1 MSFKEIIEKEKN
13 EIITTLV
20 KQGNANRTIDYS
32 QFLSLYAQYK
42 QIMSEEEF
50 ANILGI
56 NHEALRNLKRK
67 STRTVI
73 LKQKASEEKN
83 SSALTV
89 ALNDFT
95 QKLCSFHGKNSS
107 NISAKDSKKLFFI
120 FGTGNIFESKE
131 GQEILQNGNIFQKDI
146 FVQARAKN
154 NGIEYAQDD
163 LSLVESALEFAKADI
178 AAIEKS
184 AKLAGGGRAD
194 GKLSYKDIQS
204 YTDTNDFTIVKDLNL
219 DNKED
224 YISAEE
230 YASYLLAADSIS
242 QSNNE
247 ITFEN
252 NKSDGIISADE
263 AYLVEKCNDAKIKAI
278 AQKYYDRYFTK

>member
-1 MSFKEIIEKEKN
+1 MAEQSGLISMETVRSYKKTSDAFSVFRGINQAQKN
-13 EIITTLV
+13 EYDNETDTSIIDL
-20 KQGNANRTIDYS
+20 A
-32 QFLSLYAQYK
+32 A
-42 QIMSEEEF
+42 
-50 ANILGI
+50 
-56 NHEALRNLKRK
+56 
-67 STRTVI
+67 
-73 LKQKASEEKN
+73 QKASEEKN

-95 QKLCSFHGKNSS
+95 QKLRSFHGKNSS

-146 FVQARAKN
+146 FAQARAKN

-247 ITFEN
+247 VTFEN

-278 AQKYYDRYFTK
+278 AQKYYDRYFAK

>member
-1 MSFKEIIEKEKN
+1 MFLFKYDVIKSIRRENMAEQSGLISMETVRSYKKTSDAFSVFRGINQAQKN
-13 EIITTLV
+13 EYDNETDTSIIDL
-20 KQGNANRTIDYS
+20 A
-32 QFLSLYAQYK
+32 A
-42 QIMSEEEF
+42 
-50 ANILGI
+50 
-56 NHEALRNLKRK
+56 
-67 STRTVI
+67 
-73 LKQKASEEKN
+73 QKASEEKN

-146 FVQARAKN
+146 FTQARAKN

-247 ITFEN
+247 VTFEN

>member
-1 MSFKEIIEKEKN
+1 MAEQSGLISMETVRSYKKTSDAFSVFRGINQAQKN
-13 EIITTLV
+13 EYDNETDTSIIDL
-20 KQGNANRTIDYS
+20 A
-32 QFLSLYAQYK
+32 A
-42 QIMSEEEF
+42 
-50 ANILGI
+50 
-56 NHEALRNLKRK
+56 
-67 STRTVI
+67 
-73 LKQKASEEKN
+73 QKASEEKN

-146 FVQARAKN
+146 FAQARAKN

-247 ITFEN
+247 VTFEN

-278 AQKYYDRYFTK
+278 AQKYYDRYFAK